1 MNNLTLAS
9 GKKIGYIRVSSVDQ
23 NVDRQLENLHL
34 DKTYTDRCSGKNTD
48 RPALQELLNY
58 VRDGDQV
65 FVHSMDRLARNL
77 GDLRN
82 IVSTLNKKQVSIK
95 FIKENLEFNGSETAL
110 ANLLLNVMGSFAEF
124 ERSLIKERQ
133 AEGIAL
139 AKKRGAFKGRKPILN
154 SEQIDWIIKQTEIGT
169 HKSKIAKHLNISR
182 GCLYQYLSKHKRSY
196 HEPINRKQ
204 EPLPYPL

>member
-1 MNNLTLAS
+1 MTS

-23 NVDRQLENLHL
+23 NIDRQLENIQL
-34 DKTYTDRCSGKNTD
+34 DKIYTDRCSGKNTD

-58 VRDGDQV
+58 VRDGDHV

-77 GDLRN
+77 GDLRA

-110 ANLLLNVMGSFAEF
+110 ATLLLNVMGSFAEF

-154 SEQIDWIIKQTEIGT
+154 LEQTDWIFKQVEIGT

-182 GCLYQYLSKHKRSY
+182 GCLYQCLQKNKKLK
-196 HEPINRKQ
+196 E
-204 EPLPYPL
+204 LL